1 MSLSHLFQGVGED
14 LNRDPGGVLGGPV
27 DRVPRGLHSD
37 IDDELEESKIH
48 SLVYKGQHEIGIVL
62 VLAIKFYPKIS

>member
-27 DRVPRGLHSD
+27 DRVPSRLHSD
-37 IDDELEESKIH
+37 SNDELEESKIRTQ
-48 SLVYKGQHEIGIVL
+48 SGLQR
-62 VLAIKFYPKIS
+62 PT